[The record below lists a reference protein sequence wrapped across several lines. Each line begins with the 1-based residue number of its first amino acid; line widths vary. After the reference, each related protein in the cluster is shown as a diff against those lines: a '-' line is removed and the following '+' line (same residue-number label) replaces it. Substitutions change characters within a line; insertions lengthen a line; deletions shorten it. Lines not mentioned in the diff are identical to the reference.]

1 MTRHQTQRWIDIL
14 ESVTLSYNSTV
25 HRSIKMAP
33 KNVTKKDEVRLENAV
48 WTF

>member
-33 KNVTKKDEVRLENAV
+33 KKDEVRLENAV